1 MKSLERANQWL
12 ERSKSNMARTKAGR
26 VSPDILYEDLCY
38 DAQQTVEKALKSACI
53 LHEILFPKTHD
64 IAYLIE
70 LLEKGKVEVPK
81 DLQVAKILTGYAVET
96 RYPGDYEPVNEDD
109 YLNAMQIAEKVLQ
122 WVERKIENRQL
133 PLDPES
139 SISE

>member
-1 MKSLERANQWL
+1 MKNLDKANKWLQRA
-12 ERSKSNMARTKAGR
+12 KSNMARAKAGR
-26 VSPDILYEDLCY
+26 VSPEILYEDLCY
-38 DAQQTVEKALKSACI
+38 DTQQAVEKAFKSVCI
-53 LHEILFPKTHD
+53 IHEIVFPKTHD